1 MTKCPVVDI
10 VVVGAGLIGP
20 RHCAHVVQNPNVN
33 LFAVV
38 DPLVKSE
45 LVAKKFHTL
54 HFYTIADMIQY
65 CDEKAIW
72 YPHGAIVCTPNHTH
86 IEIAAELAHHGIHL
100 LVEKPLSSNP
110 QECKALKQYCQG
122 QNVQLLVG
130 HHRRFNAYVLETK
143 RNLVQLGRII
153 AVQGTWTLR
162 KPDSYF
168 VSGKWRTDKAQG
180 GGALMINL
188 VHDLDILQYLFGP
201 IHQIYAELLDKQRN
215 YDSDEGAVLTL
226 KFKNG
231 ISGTFI
237 CSDNV
242 TSPFNFES
250 GTGENPT
257 IPFSDDLQGVYR
269 IFGSNGTLSM
279 PDLNLF
285 YQPLALT
292 DDENSWLNPIIKKPL
307 VDDRNKTLYSM
318 LPFDLQLQHFVNII
332 NGTEAPSCTADDG
345 MSALLCID
353 AVARSV
359 ESGKPEIVLDPES
372 IIPDYTCL
380 TGGSIPAKKP
390 QPLSTKPNNRVYRP
404 CL

>member
-1 MTKCPVVDI
+1 
-10 VVVGAGLIGP
+10 
-20 RHCAHVVQNPNVN
+20 
-33 LFAVV
+33 VV

-54 HFYTIADMIQY
+54 HFYTIAEMVQY
-65 CDEKAIW
+65 CDKRSLR

-86 IEIAAELAHHGIHL
+86 IKIAAELAHHGIHL

-110 QECKALKQYCQG
+110 QDCKALKQYCQVHK
-122 QNVQLLVG
+122 VQLLVG
-130 HHRRFNAYVLETK
+130 HHRRFNAYVVETK
-143 RNLVQLGRII
+143 RNLKQLGQII

-168 VSGKWRTDKAQG
+168 VNGKWKTDKSQG

-201 IHQIYAELLDKQRN
+201 IHQIYAELLEKQRN
-215 YDSDEGAVLTL
+215 YDADEGAVLTL
-226 KFKNG
+226 RFKNG

-257 IPFSDDLQGVYR
+257 IPFNDDLQGVYR
-269 IFGSNGTLSM
+269 IFGTKGTLSM

-285 YQPLALT
+285 HQPLALT
-292 DDENSWLNPIIKKPL
+292 DEENSWLYPLIKRPL
-307 VDDRNKTLYSM
+307 VNDRNKTLYTK
-318 LPFDLQLQHFVNII
+318 LPFDLQLQHFI
-332 NGTEAPSCTADDG
+332 NVLNGSDIPSCTADDG
-345 MSALLCID
+345 ISALLCID
-353 AVARSV
+353 AVARSI
-359 ESGKPEIVLDPES
+359 ESGMPEIVQDPDKVV
-372 IIPDYTCL
+372 PDHTCL
-380 TGGSIPAKKP
+380 TERSMPPEKS
-390 QPLSTKPNNRVYRP
+390 QTLST
-404 CL
+404 